1 MYIKTTLNIH
11 KDIKDIIDDA
21 SYILEISRT
30 KVISMLLKKLVKEN
44 KINILFA
51 KGLKYQDSDDPD
63 NWETFHISYRQ
74 DEYDLF
80 NDLKK
85 IHNCS
90 VSYLVS
96 FAVRKFLTGLISNDS
111 LLSENKRIHTR
122 KTLLKIIGDNY
133 RFNSYIFVREVI
145 SGVIS
150 WRIFWGLPPNL
161 SEILQMPS

>member
-1 MYIKTTLNIH
+1 MHIKTTINIH
-11 KDIKDIIDDA
+11 KDIKKLIEDT

-63 NWETFHISYRQ
+63 YWETFHISYRQ

-96 FAVRKFLTGLISNDS
+96 YAVRKFLAGVLKDNAV
-111 LLSENKRIHTR
+111 LHENEKNNN
-122 KTLLKIIGDNY
+122 KKKIMKSIGDNY

-145 SGVIS
+145 GGVIS
-150 WRIFWGLPPNL
+150 WRIF
-161 SEILQMPS
+161 

>member
-1 MYIKTTLNIH
+1 MYIKTTLNLH
-11 KDIKDIIDDA
+11 KDIKNIIEDT

-30 KVISMLLKKLVKEN
+30 RVILMLLKKLIKES
-44 KINILFA
+44 KINMLYA

-96 FAVRKFLTGLISNDS
+96 YAVRKFLAGLISKDS
-111 LLSENKRIHTR
+111 LLSDNKKMHTR
-122 KTLLKIIGDNY
+122 KKLLKNMGDNY

-161 SEILQMPS
+161 SEILQMQL

>member
-11 KDIKDIIDDA
+11 KDIKKIIDDT

-30 KVISMLLKKLVKEN
+30 QIISMLLKKLVKVN
-44 KINILFA
+44 KINLQFA
-51 KGLKYQDSDDPD
+51 KGLKYQDSDDPE
-63 NWETFHISYRQ
+63 NWGTFHISYRQ

-90 VSYLVS
+90 ISYLVS
-96 FAVRKFLTGLISNDS
+96 FAVRKFLSG
-111 LLSENKRIHTR
+111 LLSHDAVLHENKKKQNKRILTKR
-122 KTLLKIIGDNY
+122 LGDNY
-133 RFNSYIFVREVI
+133 RFNSYVFVREVVC
-145 SGVIS
+145 GVIS